1 MMPPTSCCF
10 TPSTFPARVKF
21 AKETS
26 ASPQPTSTWNGQK
39 DSNRAIQFMFSKGST
54 NDVEGP
60 STQYVRE
67 VALPIWQVV
76 DTKDAIKQSIGLL
89 NITAV
94 SFKVLIKLAFK
105 KTLPHFI
112 WNFQWIHWHS
122 YQWGHNKLSRH
133 LRYHWEI
140 IFERWEIA
148 YVEIRSIV
156 QNHSRKTAGIYV
168 VGINNA
174 TTLTINSHKDVAIT
188 LEGIGDQ
195 RVNGYNIQQSLFS

>member
-1 MMPPTSCCF
+1 MLLYAFHISSF
-10 TPSTFPARVKF
+10 KF

-26 ASPQPTSTWNGQK
+26 ALPQPTSTWNGQK

-89 NITAV
+89 NILIYKQSKRTAV
-94 SFKVLIKLAFK
+94 SFKVLIILAFK

-112 WNFQWIHWHS
+112 
-122 YQWGHNKLSRH
+122 
-133 LRYHWEI
+133 
-140 IFERWEIA
+140 
-148 YVEIRSIV
+148 
-156 QNHSRKTAGIYV
+156 
-168 VGINNA
+168 
-174 TTLTINSHKDVAIT
+174 
-188 LEGIGDQ
+188 
-195 RVNGYNIQQSLFS
+195 